1 VPASATTGMTH
12 MRVRISYQGAGA
24 IVPCG
29 TLPYGETE
37 DYMVNI
43 TASSGLNTLNESMI
57 NVYPNPTEDA
67 LNIDLGSLNNQVS
80 GITITDLTGK
90 VVFTTTQF
98 DASIV
103 TIPVI
108 NFAKGMYHVNVT
120 TTEGT
125 LVKSIM
131 KN

>member
-1 VPASATTGMTH
+1 
-12 MRVRISYQGAGA
+12 
-24 IVPCG
+24 
-29 TLPYGETE
+29 
-37 DYMVNI
+37 
-43 TASSGLNTLNESMI
+43 MI

-67 LNIDLGSLNNQVS
+67 LYIDLGSLNNQVS

>member
-1 VPASATTGMTH
+1 MHDQCIPK
-12 MRVRISYQGAGA
+12 SYRG
-24 IVPCG
+24 CF
-29 TLPYGETE
+29 
-37 DYMVNI
+37 
-43 TASSGLNTLNESMI
+43 
-57 NVYPNPTEDA
+57 
-67 LNIDLGSLNNQVS
+67 NIDLGSLNNQVS